1 MQDEIIALE
10 EREAVLEEEIKKI
23 IMVTPNIIDDSV
35 PIGKDDSENV
45 EKERFGDPVVP
56 KYNIPFHAD
65 RIEAL

>member
-1 MQDEIIALE
+1 M
-10 EREAVLEEEIKKI
+10 
-23 IMVTPNIIDDSV
+23 MVIPNIIDDSV
-35 PIGKDDSENV
+35 PIGEDDSENL